1 LISDLKNLYLAV
13 HNFVMRLKRVLI
25 GEFIIIIASVLIFRS
40 IWTLMDEYLG
50 TSYLLIFLALG
61 LILTLIGLLLLNQEL
76 ALKAKL

>member
-1 LISDLKNLYLAV
+1 
-13 HNFVMRLKRVLI
+13 
-25 GEFIIIIASVLIFRS
+25 
-40 IWTLMDEYLG
+40 MDEYLG